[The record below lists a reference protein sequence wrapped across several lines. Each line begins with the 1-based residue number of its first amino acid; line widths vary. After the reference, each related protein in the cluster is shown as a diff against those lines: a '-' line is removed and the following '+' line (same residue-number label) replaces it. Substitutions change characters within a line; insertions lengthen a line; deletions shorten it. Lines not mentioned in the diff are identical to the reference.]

1 MEYWVIKNNKA
12 EFSRIMKE
20 FNLGEVT
27 VRCLVNRGLEKDK
40 EIEDFLYPSIDKLH
54 DPLKL
59 KDMETACDILL
70 NKIRKRKKIRI
81 IGDYDVDG
89 ITSTYILYRTLSKLK
104 GKVDYEIPDRVDDG
118 YGINIRM
125 VKDAYEQGVDT
136 ILTCDNGI
144 VANEQISLAKEY
156 GMTVIITDHHSLAES
171 DEGEEILP
179 MARCNY

>member
-1 MEYWVIKNNKA
+1 
-12 EFSRIMKE
+12 
-20 FNLGEVT
+20 
-27 VRCLVNRGLEKDK
+27 
-40 EIEDFLYPSIDKLH
+40 
-54 DPLKL
+54 
-59 KDMETACDILL
+59 METAYDILL

-179 MARCNY
+179 MADAIINPKQKYCEYPFKELCGAAIAYKLIEALLEHYDIADKETYLEE